1 MPKESMVITSL
12 DYKFVNYFSV
22 LFVMLME
29 LQVVFPAWEVDVGDE
44 DLLLVLRFFSQL
56 KNTKLINSDALE
68 V

>member
-1 MPKESMVITSL
+1 MVITSL
-12 DYKFVNYFSV
+12 DYKFVDYFSV

-29 LQVVFPAWEVDVGDE
+29 LLVVFPVWEVDVGDE

-56 KNTKLINSDALE
+56 KNTKLINGDALE